1 VLPIS
6 NVSRILCGVILI
18 TVPTIE
24 YGGAFLLES
33 FRNRQPYMENPLRQS
48 LFRAGHAHA
57 GVLVILSLVCQV
69 LMDSI
74 ILPAPL
80 EWFARLATPVA
91 AILVPAGF
99 FFSVIP
105 PKGRSAQRLDCVDV
119 PGSGGAGSWTTD
131 PRDRAHSQGGGL
143 TYS

>member
-1 VLPIS
+1 M
-6 NVSRILCGVILI
+6 I

-24 YGGAFLLES
+24 YGGAFLLGA
-33 FRNRQPYMENPLRQS
+33 FRKRQPYMENPLRQS

-69 LMDSI
+69 LVDAI
-74 ILPAPL
+74 ILPLPL
-80 EWFARLATPVA
+80 EWVARLGAPVA

-105 PKGRSAQRLDCVDV
+105 AKA
-119 PGSGGAGSWTTD
+119 
-131 PRDRAHSQGGGL
+131 DRPNGLIAL
-143 TYS
+143 TYVGAAVLAIGVLILGIGLIRAGAS